1 MYIFILED
9 IPEIY
14 CHFAKFGVLAVVFVL
29 YVNIDKR
36 FDVRD
41 IICFFIFFSFF
52 KRNVEEYFLLCATI
66 LID

>member
-14 CHFAKFGVLAVVFVL
+14 CHFAKFCSVVFVL

-41 IICFFIFFSFF
+41 IICFFILFSFF

-66 LID
+66 FID

>member
-14 CHFAKFGVLAVVFVL
+14 CHFVWCSVVFVL

-41 IICFFIFFSFF
+41 IICFFILFSFF